1 MTDEIISGNNSNEED
16 ELVIVST
23 SSLRQ
28 PEAITK
34 ICLIISLLRK
44 AHLTRMSQT
53 HLKVLSQI
61 FMLEFVIFYFN
72 KCPLD

>member
-1 MTDEIISGNNSNEED
+1 MTDEIILGNNSNEEV
-16 ELVIVST
+16 ELVIAIT

-44 AHLTRMSQT
+44 ALPDTNESNT
-53 HLKVLSQI
+53 PKV
-61 FMLEFVIFYFN
+61 
-72 KCPLD
+72 